1 MSFNDKDKEKLNLSQ
16 LERREWG
23 LWFLVLLI
31 TFIYTLCIIIIAQ
44 PDIWGKVVPGAASF
58 TFLALLTGLF
68 ILSILLCI
76 YLIYR
81 VKEIKRLRME
91 LIADERLKQLGN
103 IAARVAHEINN
114 DLMVAQGWCEI
125 LLTSEPPPE
134 IKAGLVKIYDKQTEI
149 GYFTHDLLIFGR
161 KKNVTKHELV
171 DLKEI
176 IENALGQLQ
185 VEFTKHLISIKKE
198 LPETTMPVQGER
210 HELTEVL
217 VNICKNAI
225 ESMEKSQSKKL
236 TVKGTLV
243 KNTRLTGTV
252 GQEWLIHISDTGTGF
267 TAEAL
272 DNLFNPFFTTK
283 PIGKGT
289 GLGLSIC
296 QTFVKMHQGKISAQ
310 NNPSRCSDTPNAF
323 GDRSVGASGGATF
336 IIELPAYLPSIK

>member
-1 MSFNDKDKEKLNLSQ
+1 MSFNNKDKENLTLSQ
-16 LERREWG
+16 LERGEWR

-31 TFIYTLCIIIIAQ
+31 TFIYALCIIIVAS
-44 PDIWGKVVPGAASF
+44 PDIWGEAVHNVAPF

-68 ILSILLCI
+68 ILSVLLCI

-91 LIADERLKQLGN
+91 LIADERLKLLGN

-114 DLMVAQGWCEI
+114 DLLVAQGYCEL

-134 IKAGLVKIYDKQTEI
+134 IKEDLVKIYDKQKEI

-161 KKNVTKHELV
+161 KKKVTQYELV

-176 IENALGQLQ
+176 IENALESLQ
-185 VEFTKHLISIKKE
+185 VEFTKNLISIKKE
-198 LPETTMPVQGER
+198 LPETAMPVQGER

-225 ESMEKSQSKKL
+225 ESMEKSPTKEL

-243 KNTRLTGTV
+243 KNTRLTGRQI

-267 TAEAL
+267 TAEEQK
-272 DNLFNPFFTTK
+272 NLFTPFFTTK
-283 PIGKGT
+283 PVGKGT
-289 GLGLSIC
+289 GLGLGISY
-296 QTFVKMHQGKISAQ
+296 TFVKMHGGNIIAQ
-310 NNPSRCSDTPNAF
+310 NNQ
-323 GDRSVGASGGATF
+323 SGGATF
-336 IIELPAYLPSIK
+336 IIELPAYLPLNK